1 MRELSGFQR
10 KITYYYLVVVGA
22 FHLYVAYFGSYEA
35 YLQRTIHLT
44 LLLPMAFFLYPI
56 RKGSPGLA
64 GRIPFYDFILAGMS
78 VLPGIY
84 GIIYYEEISTRI
96 RQVDPLTQTQIVLG
110 VVLLLALL
118 EATRRTVGWPLT
130 ILAFFFTSYMYLGQY
145 YPGVMRSSPFG
156 FEEVVEQIYLS
167 DEGIFSMPLGV
178 SATFIAIFLIF
189 SGFVEKSG
197 LGDYFKSLAEAFA
210 GRAMGGP
217 AKISVIASCLF
228 GSISGSAVANVYST
242 GAFTIPLMKRIGYP
256 AYFAGAVEAVASA
269 GGQIMPPLMGAGA
282 FIMAAFLAVP
292 YSGIITAALLPALL
306 YYFAVFMMVHF
317 MAIKSGMRV
326 MDDEDIP
333 NKGAVLKKSYMA
345 LPIVVLAAFL
355 FGGNSAM
362 MAGFLSIV
370 TAWGVSMFNPGGR
383 MFLRE
388 VMDALYI
395 GMKNL
400 VMICIACAAAGLVI
414 GSVAMTG
421 IGFKFVGAITLLSG
435 SQPLVAVFLIIIVSV
450 ILGMGLPT
458 TSAYILAAALCVPVM
473 TKFGF
478 TGISAHMF
486 VFYYAILSNI
496 TPPVALAAYAASSI
510 SGAPPN
516 KTGFTAM
523 GLGIIAFIIPIFFLY
538 NNAYLLQGDKTNVAL
553 AIVSGV
559 AAVLFVAAAMIGHI
573 KQPLVWWKRVA
584 FFGLMILSLMPSFE
598 VTTGAIVIG
607 VTLFVIEFRKPAR
620 SNIAFRKEEG
630 ILPQA

>member
-1 MRELSGFQR
+1 MRTLTGIQR
-10 KITYYYLVVVGA
+10 NITYYYLVVVGM
-22 FHLYVAYFGSYEA
+22 FHLYVSFFGSFEA

-44 LLLPMAFFLYPI
+44 LLLPMAFLLYPI
-56 RKGSPGLA
+56 NKKNPAIQDRA
-64 GRIPFYDFILAGMS
+64 PFYDFILAGIS
-78 VLPGIY
+78 LLPGIY
-84 GIIYYEEISTRI
+84 GIYYYEEIATRI
-96 RQVDPLTQTQIVLG
+96 RQVDPLTQTQIVFG
-110 VVLLLALL
+110 VILLLSLL

-130 ILAFFFTSYMYLGQY
+130 LLALFFTSYMYLGQHF
-145 YPGVMRSSPFG
+145 PGPMRSTPFG

-197 LGDYFKSLAEAFA
+197 LGNYFKALAEAFA
-210 GRAMGGP
+210 GRAVGGP
-217 AKISVIASCLF
+217 AKIAVIASCLF

-256 AYFAGAVEAVASA
+256 PFFAGAVEAVASS

-292 YSGIITAALLPALL
+292 YSDIITAALLPALL

-317 MAIKSGMRV
+317 MAIKAGMKI

-333 NKGAVLKKSYMA
+333 DKGVVLKKSYMA
-345 LPIVVLAAFL
+345 IPIVVLAVFL
-355 FGGNSAM
+355 FAGNSAM

-370 TAWGVSMFNPGGR
+370 TAWAVSMFNPGGR
-383 MFLRE
+383 MFVRE
-388 VMDALYI
+388 VMDAIYI

-400 VMICIACAAAGLVI
+400 VMICIACATAGLVI

-435 SQPLVAVFLIIIVSV
+435 SQPLVAVFLIIVVSV

-458 TSAYILAAALCVPVM
+458 TSAYILAAALCVPIL

-478 TGISAHMF
+478 TGISAHLF

-523 GLGIIAFIIPIFFLY
+523 GLGIIAFIIPVFFLY
-538 NNAYLLQGDKTNVAL
+538 NTAYLLDGTPLQIGL
-553 AIVSGV
+553 AVVSGI
-559 AAVLFVAAAMIGHI
+559 AAVLFVAPAMIGHV
-573 KQPLVWWKRVA
+573 KQHLVWWKRVA
-584 FFGLMILSLMPSFE
+584 FFGLMILSLMPSLE
-598 VTTGAIVIG
+598 VTITAVVAGMV
-607 VTLFVIEFRKPAR
+607 LFVIEFRKPPK
-620 SNIAFRKEEG
+620 SNRAFREEEG
-630 ILPQA
+630 LLPQG